1 MYAMQ
6 YRITLPSDYDM
17 SIIRERVARTG
28 HLMDGFDGLGFK
40 VYGIQEKACGVA
52 RNAYAPFY
60 LWHDVDGMRAFCW
73 GEMGYASIVRD
84 FGRHPIQDW
93 TVHRSTPGLASAAQA
108 KSLRIKTLTLPD
120 GSAPSE
126 VLPNL
131 TDDFHATA
139 GSDVV
144 WKVSAVDVTSW
155 SLILVTVAT
164 TPVDYTV
171 ADVDSYELLHISLG
185 DNSAR

>member
-1 MYAMQ
+1 M
-6 YRITLPSDYDM
+6 
-17 SIIRERVARTG
+17 
-28 HLMDGFDGLGFK
+28 
-40 VYGIQEKACGVA
+40 
-52 RNAYAPFY
+52 
-60 LWHDVDGMRAFCW
+60 
-73 GEMGYASIVRD
+73 
-84 FGRHPIQDW
+84 
-93 TVHRSTPGLASAAQA
+93 
-108 KSLRIKTLTLPD
+108 
-120 GSAPSE
+120 
-126 VLPNL
+126 LPNL